1 MDFKLDIKVG
11 TKVLRH
17 YRYFR
22 PARNSKAIAVN
33 PVIQLLRY
41 PLVRQIR
48 SKVPPT
54 FATDVG
60 PILAPVG
67 PDTADIRE
75 ER

>member
-11 TKVLRH
+11 TEVPRH
-17 YRYFR
+17 YHYFH
-22 PARNSKAIAVN
+22 PARSSKAIAVN

-41 PLVRQIR
+41 PLVGQIR

-67 PDTADIRE
+67 PDTADTQEKR
-75 ER
+75 